1 MIDLKNSMTLSFS
14 AAAQNEAFARMAVAA
29 FIMPLDPTISEI
41 TDIKTAVSEAVTNAI
56 IHGYGNNSEK
66 NVVLLCSYENRS
78 VYIEITDYGVG
89 IEDIKQARTPLYT
102 SVPELERSGLG
113 FTVME
118 TFMDSVDVLSEKG
131 KGTTVRMAK
140 KLMDSD
146 NKNDM
151 DCR

>member
-14 AAAQNEAFARMAVAA
+14 AAAKNEAFARMAVAA

-102 SVPELERSGLG
+102 SAPELERSGLG

>member
-14 AAAQNEAFARMAVAA
+14 AVAQNEAFARMAVAA

-41 TDIKTAVSEAVTNAI
+41 TDIKTAVSEAVTNAV

-102 SVPELERSGLG
+102 SAPELERSGLG

-131 KGTTVRMAK
+131 MGTTVRMAK

>member
-14 AAAQNEAFARMAVAA
+14 AVAQNEAFARMAVAA

-102 SVPELERSGLG
+102 SAPELERSGLG

-118 TFMDSVDVLSEKG
+118 TFMDSVDVLSEKE

>member
-1 MIDLKNSMTLSFS
+1 MLFRS
-14 AAAQNEAFARMAVAA
+14 AFARMAVAA

-102 SVPELERSGLG
+102 SAPELERSGLG

>member
-1 MIDLKNSMTLSFS
+1 MGI
-14 AAAQNEAFARMAVAA
+14 V
-29 FIMPLDPTISEI
+29 MPT
-41 TDIKTAVSEAVTNAI
+41 
-56 IHGYGNNSEK
+56 
-66 NVVLLCSYENRS
+66 
-78 VYIEITDYGVG
+78 
-89 IEDIKQARTPLYT
+89 
-102 SVPELERSGLG
+102 GLG